1 MDDDDDFGR
10 LDLTISEKDLL
21 VDLIIVS
28 GRDDIALDS
37 KSTLGRLVVSSD
49 ILSLSK
55 LNWLLRELSST
66 IIFSELTLAELL
78 SLMTELL
85 HKCLKF
91 LHTNLI

>member
-1 MDDDDDFGR
+1 MYEIFLLTGFICSMTMNEVELNDWFIKDDGEDTCGMDDDDDFGR

-55 LNWLLRELSST
+55 LN
-66 IIFSELTLAELL
+66 
-78 SLMTELL
+78 
-85 HKCLKF
+85 
-91 LHTNLI
+91 